1 MLKLL
6 NIHVEGFCSIVEPQS
21 MHLDLGGT
29 VLMKA
34 PNGFGK
40 STLFSAITWA
50 LYGKHPKGKV
60 SVNTWKKLQ
69 PSGYQG
75 TKVVVT
81 WESDQ
86 GVYQIT
92 RCQKYTGKLEDGSKG
107 GDRIL
112 LVKDGELIKVKGKL
126 KIQQA
131 INQALGFSYELFV
144 SSIMFGQGMKR
155 LIQEDNSDKK
165 KIFEEI
171 FNLEYLTVA
180 RSIAQD
186 ERNQINEEYLDLERR
201 ASGFEREITMLQKT
215 YKELK
220 AKEDTWKSTND
231 KAIGR
236 QETQLRKLK
245 KEIEKLSDKLNSQ
258 EDYKEA
264 FEECRKDVEST
275 EYLLDQAEKVQD
287 VPLLDLVNKTVKL
300 LEANKLSKALNTL
313 KRIQAAW
320 IRANDLRKTLKEEI
334 QRLGEVRD
342 KCREQERQDDH
353 LEELQSRAREIR
365 KEIRKLQNTHI
376 RETSHKYIKK
386 IDKAKRELS
395 TLEEQKNIL
404 EAKLEDYNWVLSD
417 PLSNNG
423 IKAFLF
429 DSSLQALNDN
439 LDRYAEVLGFRIQFE
454 VDLNSARKEFVTLI
468 EKDGIICDYDELS
481 GGEKGLVNLTMCL
494 ALHETLTLSKDVNLL
509 LLDEVFENLDRDN
522 IELVISLIRVLSE
535 GKTVFLIS
543 HIENLPFGNCKVLEV
558 CKNNGQTHY
567 SHL

>member
-6 NIHVEGFCSIVEPQS
+6 NVQVEGFCSIVESQT
-21 MHLDLGGT
+21 MHLDIGGT
-29 VLMKA
+29 VLIKA

-40 STLFSAITWA
+40 TSLFSAITWA

-60 SVNTWKKLQ
+60 SVNTWKKYQ
-69 PSGYQG
+69 PSGYKG
-75 TKVVVT
+75 TKVVIT
-81 WESDQ
+81 WESDK
-86 GVYQIT
+86 GVYQVT
-92 RCQKYTGKLEDGSKG
+92 RCQKYTGKLDDGSKG
-107 GDRIL
+107 GDRVI
-112 LVKDGELIKVKGKL
+112 LVKDGEVVKVKGKL

-180 RSIAQD
+180 KTIAQE
-186 ERNQINEEYLDLERR
+186 ERGQILEEYRDIEHRCS
-201 ASGFEREITMLQKT
+201 AYEREIAMLQKT

-220 AKEDTWKSTND
+220 SKEDNWKSTNE
-231 KAIGR
+231 KAIKR
-236 QETQLRKLK
+236 QETLLK
-245 KEIEKLSDKLNSQ
+245 KVKEEIEKLSDKLNSQ
-258 EDYKEA
+258 KDYKEVY
-264 FEECRKDVEST
+264 EQCKQDVADT
-275 EYLLDQAEKVQD
+275 EYLLDQAEQVQD
-287 VPLLDLVNKTVKL
+287 VPLLELVNKTVKL
-300 LEANKLSKALNTL
+300 LEANKLNKALTTL

-320 IRANDLRKTLKEEI
+320 MRANGLRIELKEE
-334 QRLGEVRD
+334 RAKLDEARD
-342 KCREQERQDDH
+342 KYREQERQDDH
-353 LEELQSRAREIR
+353 LEDLQGRAREIR

-376 RETSHKYIKK
+376 RETSSKYLKKIKK
-386 IDKAKRELS
+386 SKSQLS
-395 TLEEQKNIL
+395 SLSEVKNTLES
-404 EAKLEDYNWVLSD
+404 KLEDYNWVLND

-439 LDRYAEVLGFRIQFE
+439 LERYAEVLGFRIQFE
-454 VDLNSARKEFVTLI
+454 VDLDSARKEFVTLI
-468 EKDGIICDYDELS
+468 EKDGVIADYEELS

-494 ALHETLTLSKDVNLL
+494 ALHETLTLSKDVNIL

-522 IELVISLIRVLSE
+522 IELVISLIRTLSE
-535 GKTVFLIS
+535 GKTIFLIS

>member
-6 NIHVEGFCSIVEPQS
+6 NIQVEGFCSIVEPQS

-29 VLMKA
+29 ILMKA

-69 PSGYQG
+69 PSGYKG

-81 WESDQ
+81 WESDK
-86 GVYQIT
+86 GVFQVT

-107 GDRIL
+107 GDRVIL
-112 LVKDGELIKVKGKL
+112 VRDGEAVKIKGKL
-126 KIQQA
+126 KIQRA
-131 INQALGFSYELFV
+131 INQVLGFSYELFV

-180 RSIAQD
+180 RSIAQE
-186 ERNQINEEYLDLERR
+186 ERSQINEEYRDLEHR
-201 ASGFEREITMLQKT
+201 ASAYEREIAMLQKT

-220 AKEDTWKSTND
+220 AKEDTWKYTND
-231 KAIGR
+231 RAISR
-236 QETQLRKLK
+236 QETQLKRVK
-245 KEIEKLSDKLNSQ
+245 KEIEKLSEKLNSQ
-258 EDYKEA
+258 EDYKEVYNQCKQDI
-264 FEECRKDVEST
+264 EDT
-275 EYLLDQAEKVQD
+275 EYLLEQAEQVQD

-320 IRANDLRKTLKEEI
+320 VRSNDLRKTLKEE
-334 QRLGEVRD
+334 RHKLDEARE
-342 KCREQERQDDH
+342 KYREQERQDDH

-365 KEIRKLQNTHI
+365 KEIKDLKNTHI

-386 IDKAKRELS
+386 IDKAKQKLT
-395 TLEEQKNIL
+395 TLEEQKNFL
-404 EAKLEDYNWVLSD
+404 ETKLEDYNWVLSD

-468 EKDGIICDYDELS
+468 EKDGIICDYNELS
-481 GGEKGLVNLTMCL
+481 GGEQGLVNLTMCL

-509 LLDEVFENLDRDN
+509 LLDEVFEHLDKDN